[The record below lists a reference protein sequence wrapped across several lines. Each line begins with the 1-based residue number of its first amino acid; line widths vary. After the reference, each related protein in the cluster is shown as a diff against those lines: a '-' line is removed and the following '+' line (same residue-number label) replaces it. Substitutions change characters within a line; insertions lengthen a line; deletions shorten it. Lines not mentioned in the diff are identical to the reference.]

1 MSYPYK
7 TQFFLKHP
15 KYEPPLND
23 QDAQIDPKNKLEPKC
38 LEKCSKYVKLYDVN
52 STFIQSCAERVIAH
66 PEQHLQCLG
75 QHYDI
80 RYCVDNCVSNVL
92 SFRLQKI
99 YLDFLNSIF
108 CHFNIDA

>member
-38 LEKCSKYVKLYDVN
+38 LEKCSKYVKLYD
-52 STFIQSCAERVIAH
+52 SCAERVIAH

-80 RYCVDNCVSNVL
+80 RYCVDNCVAKDL
-92 SFRLQKI
+92 FR
-99 YLDFLNSIF
+99 FLK
-108 CHFNIDA
+108 